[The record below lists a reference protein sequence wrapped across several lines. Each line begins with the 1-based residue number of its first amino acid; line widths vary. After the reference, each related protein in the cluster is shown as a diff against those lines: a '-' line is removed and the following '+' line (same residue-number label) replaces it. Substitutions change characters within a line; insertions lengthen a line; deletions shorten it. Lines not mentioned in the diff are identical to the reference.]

1 MNLGS
6 NRLLPVVIATALF
19 CFQGIRSAQAQA
31 VPEQKPLTAGEF
43 FKNVKVLANLP
54 VNEFMTT
61 MGFFSASLGYSC
73 ENCHGADSGWE
84 NYAADNQAKKQTARR
99 MIVMMMAMNKTYFGG
114 RQALTC
120 YTCHRGG
127 DEPRITPNLAALY
140 SPPPEEPTDIV
151 LQARGSPSAGPIF
164 DKYMQALGGS
174 QRLANLTSLAATATV
189 LGYGVGAEKQSAE
202 IYARSPGRRTTIV
215 HSPGGDNVTT
225 LDGDSAWIAGPQIAG
240 PEIPV
245 PVLKLTGGDLD
256 GLKLEANLA
265 FPSTLRNAF
274 SQWRVGVQ
282 TEIDDHQVQV
292 VQGSGPGVA
301 FATLYFD
308 TDSGLLL
315 RVVRYT
321 ESFVGR
327 FPTQID
333 FSDYREVSGVR
344 TPFRWTVVWLDGQ
357 ETFELTKVDWNVP
370 VDESKFAKPAS
381 PVRPPARTTG
391 NP

>member
-6 NRLLPVVIATALF
+6 NRLILIVIATALLY
-19 CFQGIRSAQAQA
+19 FQGIRSAHAQA
-31 VPEQKPLTAGEF
+31 VPQQKSLTAGEF
-43 FKNVKVLANLP
+43 FKNAKVLANLP

-73 ENCHGADSGWE
+73 ENCHGADSGWD

-99 MIVMMMAMNKTYFGG
+99 MIVMMTAMNKTYFGG

-140 SPPPEEPTDIV
+140 SPPPEEPKDIV
-151 LQARGSPSAGPIF
+151 LQAQGSPSVGQIF

-174 QRLANLTSLAATATV
+174 QRVASLTSLAATATV

-202 IYARSPGRRTTIV
+202 IYAKAPGRRTTIV
-215 HSPGGDNVTT
+215 HSPGGDNLTT
-225 LDGDSAWIAGPQIAG
+225 LDGDSGWIAGPQIAG

-245 PVLKLTGGDLD
+245 PVLQLTGGDLD

-265 FPSTLRNAF
+265 FPSTLRTAF

-292 VQGSGPGVA
+292 VQGSGPGA
-301 FATLYFD
+301 TFATLYFD
-308 TDSGLLL
+308 TDSGLLM
-315 RVVRYT
+315 RVVLYT
-321 ESFVGR
+321 ASFVGR
-327 FPTQID
+327 FPTQMD
-333 FSDYREVSGVR
+333 FSDYREVSGVKM
-344 TPFRWTVVWLDGQ
+344 PFRWTVVWLDGQ
-357 ETFELTKVDWNVP
+357 ETFELTKLDLNVP
-370 VDESKFAKPAS
+370 VDESRFAKPAL
-381 PVRPPARTTG
+381 PARPPARTA